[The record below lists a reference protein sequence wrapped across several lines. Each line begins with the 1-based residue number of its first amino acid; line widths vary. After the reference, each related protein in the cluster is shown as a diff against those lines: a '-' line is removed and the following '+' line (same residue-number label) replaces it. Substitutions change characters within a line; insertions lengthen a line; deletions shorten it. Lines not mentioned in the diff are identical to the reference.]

1 MSALSHSSIL
11 WSQDSTAPVRPA
23 MVRKPASSRPI
34 QRCTTVHNA
43 RMLQIAPAQKS
54 TDALSEKVRGM
65 DCTR

>member
-1 MSALSHSSIL
+1 
-11 WSQDSTAPVRPA
+11 
-23 MVRKPASSRPI
+23 MVRKPASTRPI